1 MNNLTGLQSSDSLW
15 WFWHD
20 DFVLVLFRK
29 SEWLSLVLSVEL
41 RTKISEKEEEEKMLT
56 DIYEAQD
63 NNRNDNQ

>member
-1 MNNLTGLQSSDSLW
+1 MSLQSSDSLW
-15 WFWHD
+15 WFQHND
-20 DFVLVLFRK
+20 SVFVVHRK

-41 RTKISEKEEEEKMLT
+41 RMKISEEKDEKEEEEMLT

>member
-1 MNNLTGLQSSDSLW
+1 MNNLTGLRPSDSLW

-20 DFVLVLFRK
+20 DFVLVLLRK

-41 RTKISEKEEEEKMLT
+41 RTKISEKEEEEEMLT